1 MKATV
6 QYDDY
11 KGTTAAD
18 RCDLFCERPGLMTQT
33 IFNWFNISLDANN
46 YLFVG
51 VSVYTTTVD
60 DAYTTLFFEDRAN
73 QKVVK
78 VVRSVPLQTVL
89 SLFKRFAFQVGKQ
102 LEVIDDSNIEEVAQL
117 EDE

>member
-11 KGTTAAD
+11 RGTTAAD
-18 RCDLFCERPGLMTQT
+18 RCDLFCDRPDLMTQT
-33 IFNWFNISLDANN
+33 IFSWFNVSLNADN

-60 DAYTTLFFEDRAN
+60 DAYTTLFFEDREN
-73 QKVVK
+73 QKVIK
-78 VVRSVPLQTVL
+78 VVRSVPMQTVL
-89 SLFKRFAFQVGKQ
+89 NLFKRFVFQVGNN
-102 LEVIDDSNIEEVAQL
+102 LEVIDDRSIEEVAQM